1 MKTLLRI
8 RFVALALLLFV
19 PSLSNAKEPGVT
31 DDTILLGQSAAFG
44 GPAAALGKSMRDG
57 AMVYFDRI
65 NAQGGVHGRKIKLVS
80 LDDGYEPERA
90 IANTR
95 KLIDEEK
102 VFALFGYVGTPTS
115 YAVVPILTEAKI
127 PFFGPFTGAEGLR
140 DPVNRYIFNIRASYF
155 DETERLVDWMV
166 SDRKSNIAVFYQDD
180 SYGKAGLEGVRRAM
194 ERRKLQISA
203 TGTVQRNTVDVA
215 GAVKSIG
222 AVKPDA
228 VIMIS
233 AYKSCAAFI
242 KEFNKTRQRPIY
254 MNVSFVGSKAL
265 ADELGADGHGVII
278 SQVVPFPLYPWGAA
292 LEMRGLL
299 AERAP
304 GVKPSFNDV
313 EGFLAA
319 KGIVEGLQRAG
330 RDLTREKFVTA
341 LETMRNVDLG
351 AFPVTFTPKSHSG
364 SQFVELTVIIGG
376 GGSFPFLPLSRPGA
390 TAQRGNR

>member
-1 MKTLLRI
+1 MKTFLRI

-180 SYGKAGLEGVRRAM
+180 LV
-194 ERRKLQISA
+194 L
-203 TGTVQRNTVDVA
+203 
-215 GAVKSIG
+215 
-222 AVKPDA
+222 
-228 VIMIS
+228 
-233 AYKSCAAFI
+233 
-242 KEFNKTRQRPIY
+242 
-254 MNVSFVGSKAL
+254 
-265 ADELGADGHGVII
+265 
-278 SQVVPFPLYPWGAA
+278 
-292 LEMRGLL
+292 
-299 AERAP
+299 
-304 GVKPSFNDV
+304 
-313 EGFLAA
+313 
-319 KGIVEGLQRAG
+319 
-330 RDLTREKFVTA
+330 
-341 LETMRNVDLG
+341 
-351 AFPVTFTPKSHSG
+351 
-364 SQFVELTVIIGG
+364 GG
-376 GGSFPFLPLSRPGA
+376 GWIERVE
-390 TAQRGNR
+390 R

>member
-203 TGTVQRNTVDVA
+203 TGTVQRNTIDVA

-265 ADELGADGHGVII
+265 AEELGADGHGVII

-292 LEMRGLL
+292 LEMRNLL
-299 AERAP
+299 TERSP
-304 GVKPSFNDV
+304 GVKPTFNDV
-313 EGFLAA
+313 EGFIAA
-319 KGIVEGLQRAG
+319 KGIVDGLQRVG